1 MHLSV
6 TVGVEQSEVGGIIA
20 ATVNAVT
27 EMVDVPAGF
36 LRDVL
41 VTDRAGPFLC
51 SPEPDEEF
59 PASPPQPRDPESTV
73 IIFFPGRVI
82 GVRLPTNLDMPCDRH
97 FSQELEVDRSHA
109 LMPSLDLTV
118 EAPLLLTHRMVVAF
132 LDPFNPL
139 LRVSSFGPPPQ
150 TVEDGAVHA
159 LKGGLAHHVPVIV
172 RPSPQDRV
180 ELGYQL
186 TGW

>member
-20 ATVNAVT
+20 AAVNAMT
-27 EMVDVPAGF
+27 AMMDVPTGF

-41 VTDRAGPFLC
+41 VADRADPFLC

-73 IIFFPGRVI
+73 ILFFTGRVI
-82 GVRLPTNLDMPCDRH
+82 GVRRPPALDMPCDRH

-118 EAPLLLTHRMVVAF
+118 EAPLLLTHSMVVAL
-132 LDPFNPL
+132 LDPSNPL
-139 LRVSSFGPPPQ
+139 LGVSSFGPPP
-150 TVEDGAVHA
+150 
-159 LKGGLAHHVPVIV
+159 
-172 RPSPQDRV
+172 
-180 ELGYQL
+180 
-186 TGW
+186 